1 MKNKHPIPPKAATRL
16 LTWLLR
22 SDMTEEVLGDLEE
35 KFYSVAEHKS
45 FLRAKLNYWYQVLNY
60 LRPFAIKKSKSTSIQ
75 STMVRHNL
83 TLTFRNYRKYKT
95 QFLINLTGLSTG
107 LACVLFISLWVAD
120 EQSVDQFHEHRDQL
134 YQVMSNHSD
143 ASGIH
148 TLRGVPGML
157 LEEIQAKV
165 PEVRYATASTDT
177 HEFTLSSEE
186 SYFKADGKFASEDF
200 LQVFSYPL
208 VEGAGISDKSGILI
222 SESLAMRIFKSTH
235 VTGKSLVWHF
245 FNKKKAVVVAGVF
258 QSIPHNSSDNFDF
271 VMSWDF
277 FHDDLITYKN
287 WFNYYGRIAVVLNPS
302 ADPKMATD
310 KIDALL
316 KEHQQDGKV
325 DLFLTRYSDL
335 YLHGKYENG
344 EQAGGR
350 VENVG
355 LFRII
360 ALFILFIA
368 SINFI
373 NLSTAKATHRIKEI
387 GVKKSL
393 GASRGS
399 LMGQYF
405 TESLMLSL
413 LSVVVAFLLVWLLLP
428 QFNFLAQK
436 QLTLNLTWP
445 VIQTAGLLI
454 IVVGVVA
461 GSYPALYLSGL
472 KAIEVLKGKLSR
484 KTGEVWGRKSLV
496 VIQFSLSIILIVSV
510 LVVYQQMEFV
520 KKKNLGYDRENL
532 VYFEREGRLMDHS
545 DAFVAELKNISGVTH
560 AALSGFNVGGGNST
574 GGISWPGKT
583 PEDQIQFWE
592 INSGNGL
599 VEMLGLE
606 LVTGRAFSAE
616 FGADSSSVI
625 FNETAIAAMG
635 MADPL
640 GKIISHY
647 TGDKKIVGVVK
658 DFNLVSLHTRV
669 EPMVFLYKPADTHW
683 VMARLK
689 PGNEVATI
697 QEMGSLYESFNPGYV
712 FKPQFVDQ
720 DYQAQYAAEER
731 VGVLSRYFAGFAV
744 LISCLGLF
752 GLAAFTAERRTKEIG
767 IRKVM
772 GSSVLGIVYLLSL
785 DFTKMVLVAAMIAMP
800 ISYFIAAD
808 WLEDFAFR
816 IGLEWWFFA
825 LAGLSALLVAWLT
838 VALQTIRTARIN
850 PVECL
855 RNE

>member
-1 MKNKHPIPPKAATRL
+1 MATRL

-22 SDMTEEVLGDLEE
+22 ADMVEEVLGDLEE
-35 KFYSVAEHKS
+35 KFYSMASHKS
-45 FLRAKLNYWYQVLNY
+45 LFRAKLNYWYQVLNY
-60 LRPFAIKKSKSTSIQ
+60 LRPFAIKKSKSTSLIRF
-75 STMVRHNL
+75 TMVRHNF
-83 TLTFRNYRKYKT
+83 TLTFRNFKKHKS
-95 QFLINLTGLSTG
+95 QFLINLIGLSTG
-107 LACVLFISLWVAD
+107 LACVIFIALWVAD
-120 EQSVDQFHEHRDQL
+120 ERSVDKFHEHESRL

-143 ASGIH
+143 ASGIR
-148 TLRGVPGML
+148 TWKGVPGL
-157 LEEIQAKV
+157 LLDEIESRV
-165 PEVRYATASTDT
+165 PEVSTAVATTDT
-177 HEFTLSSEE
+177 HEFTLSSGET
-186 SYFKADGKFASEDF
+186 YFKSNGKFASTEF
-200 LQVFSYPL
+200 LNVYTYPL
-208 VEGAGISDKSGILI
+208 IGGTGISDKSGILI
-222 SESLAMRIFKSTH
+222 TESLAMRIFKSTDA
-235 VTGKSLVWHF
+235 VGKSLEWHF
-245 FNKKKAVVVAGVF
+245 FDQTKDVQVAGVLKD
-258 QSIPHNSSDNFDF
+258 IPRHSSDPFDF

-277 FHDDLITYKN
+277 FHDDLISYKN
-287 WFNYYGRIAVVLNPS
+287 WFNYYARIAVVLNPS
-302 ADPKMATD
+302 ADPQDVSK
-310 KIDALL
+310 KIDAIL
-316 KEHQQDGKV
+316 KEQQEEGKV

-344 EQAGGR
+344 KQIGGR
-350 VENVG
+350 VENMN
-355 LFRII
+355 LFITI

-393 GASRGS
+393 GASRWS

-413 LSVVVAFLLVWLLLP
+413 LSVVVALVLVRLLLP

-436 QLTLNLTWP
+436 QLTLGMDWRM
-445 VIQTAGLLI
+445 IQIAGLLI
-454 IVVGVVA
+454 VIVGVIA

-472 KAIEVLKGKLSR
+472 RAIEVLKGKLSR

-510 LVVYQQMEFV
+510 LVVYKQMEFV
-520 KKKNLGYDRENL
+520 KQKNLGYDRENL
-532 VYFEREGRLMDHS
+532 VYFEREGRLINHS
-545 DAFVAELKNISGVTH
+545 DAFINELRNTEGVED
-560 AALSGFNVGGGNST
+560 AALSGFVVGGGNST
-574 GGISWPGKT
+574 GGVSWPGKT
-583 PEDQIQFWE
+583 PQDQIQFWE
-592 INSGNGL
+592 INSGPGL
-599 VEMLGLE
+599 VEMLGLD
-606 LVTGRAFSAE
+606 LVSGRAFSSE
-616 FGADSSSVI
+616 FGADSTSVI

-640 GKIISHY
+640 GKTITHY
-647 TGDKKIVGVVK
+647 SGDKKIVGVVK
-658 DFNLVSLHTRV
+658 DFNLISLHTRV
-669 EPMVFLYKPADTHW
+669 EPMIFLYNPEKTHY
-683 VMARLK
+683 VMARIK
-689 PGNEVATI
+689 PGSEVSTLHKM
-697 QEMGSLYESFNPGYV
+697 ESLYSSFNPGYV

-720 DYQAQYAAEER
+720 DYQAQYASEER

-785 DFTKMVLVAAMIAMP
+785 DFTKMVLVAAMIALP
-800 ISYFIAAD
+800 VSYFIAAD
-808 WLEDFAFR
+808 WLQDFAFR
-816 IGLEWWFFA
+816 VGLEWWFFA
-825 LAGLSALLVAWLT
+825 LAGLSALLVAWFT